1 MPHIDG
7 RHLAP
12 YRRRLKYL
20 RRFEEPTPEQA
31 EEIRL
36 LVDLLE
42 PFVTSEHVRFPTREA
57 HEAMVEAVRGK
68 VA

>member
-12 YRRRLKYL
+12 YRKRLQYL
-20 RRFEEPTPEQA
+20 RRFEVPTPDQA

-42 PFVTSEHVRFPTREA
+42 PCLSSEHVRFPTKESRD
-57 HEAMVEAVRGK
+57 AMVTAVRGK
-68 VA
+68 AA